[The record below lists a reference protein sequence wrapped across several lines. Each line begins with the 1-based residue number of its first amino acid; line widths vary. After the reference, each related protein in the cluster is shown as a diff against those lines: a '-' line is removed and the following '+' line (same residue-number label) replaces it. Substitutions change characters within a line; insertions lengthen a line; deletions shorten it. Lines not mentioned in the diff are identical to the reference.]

1 MPEYEFKI
9 IESDEDLKNYFGI
22 RNEIFV
28 KEQKI
33 FQESDIDEYDKDA
46 IHIAAVQ
53 TSTGNMVGAVRC
65 YNPEGNTWVGGRLSA
80 AKGFRNG
87 RVGYNL
93 VRFAVQTVKAR
104 GCTKFLAYVQP
115 QNIKFFE
122 RLDWKPVGEMFSH
135 HGKPHQLMEA
145 DLDKA

>member
-1 MPEYEFKI
+1 MSEYEFKI
-9 IESDEDLKNYFGI
+9 IEVDDELKDYYKI
-22 RNEIFV
+22 RSEIFV
-28 KEQKI
+28 KEQNI
-33 FQESDIDEYDKDA
+33 FEESDLDEYDKDA
-46 IHIAAVQ
+46 IHIAAVEN
-53 TSTGNMVGAVRC
+53 STGKMVGAVRC
-65 YNPEGNTWVGGRLSA
+65 YNPEGDTWVGGRLSA
-80 AKGFRNG
+80 APGFRNG

-115 QNIKFFE
+115 QNVKFFQ
-122 RLDWKPVGEMFSH
+122 RLNWNPVGELFSH

>member
-1 MPEYEFKI
+1 MSEYEFKI
-9 IESDEDLKNYFGI
+9 IDSDKELEEYFKI

-28 KEQKI
+28 IEQKI
-33 FQESDIDEYDKDA
+33 FPETDIDEYDKDA

-53 TSTGNMVGAVRC
+53 KSTGKMVGAVRC
-65 YNPEGNTWVGGRLSA
+65 YNPEENTWVGGRLSA
-80 AKGFRNG
+80 ATGFRNG

-93 VRFAVQTVKAR
+93 VRFAVQSVKAR

-115 QNIKFFE
+115 QNVKFFQ
-122 RLDWKPVGEMFSH
+122 RLDWNPVGELFSH

-145 DLDKA
+145 DLEKA

>member
-1 MPEYEFKI
+1 MSEYEFKI
-9 IESDEDLKNYFGI
+9 IERDSELEDYYRI

-33 FQESDIDEYDKDA
+33 FEDSDIDEYDKDA

-53 TSTGNMVGAVRC
+53 NSTGKIVGAVRC
-65 YNPEGNTWVGGRLSA
+65 YNPEGDTWVGGRLSA
-80 AKGFRNG
+80 ASGFRNG

-115 QNIKFFE
+115 QNVKFFQ
-122 RLDWKPVGEMFSH
+122 RLNWNPVGEIFSH

>member
-1 MPEYEFKI
+1 MSEYEFKI
-9 IESDEDLKNYFGI
+9 IDCDEELKEYYKI
-22 RNEIFV
+22 RNDIFV
-28 KEQKI
+28 KEQNI
-33 FQESDIDEYDKDA
+33 FPESDIDDYDKDA

-53 TSTGNMVGAVRC
+53 NSTGKMVGAVRC
-65 YNPEGNTWVGGRLSA
+65 YNTEGDTWVGGRLSA
-80 AKGFRNG
+80 SNGFRNG

-93 VRFAVQTVKAR
+93 VRFAVKSVKAR

-115 QNIKFFE
+115 KNVKFFK

-145 DLDKA
+145 DLSKG

>member
-1 MPEYEFKI
+1 MAEYEFKI
-9 IESDEDLKNYFGI
+9 IDCDEELKEYYKI
-22 RNEIFV
+22 RNDIFV

-33 FQESDIDEYDKDA
+33 FAETDIDEYDKDA

-53 TSTGNMVGAVRC
+53 NSTGKMVGAVRC
-65 YNPEGNTWVGGRLSA
+65 YNPEGDTWVGGRLSA
-80 AKGFRNG
+80 AVGFRNG

-93 VRFAVQTVKAR
+93 VRFAVQSVKTR

-115 QNIKFFE
+115 QNVKFFK
-122 RLDWKPVGEMFSH
+122 RLDWHPKGELFSH

-145 DLDKA
+145 DLKKA